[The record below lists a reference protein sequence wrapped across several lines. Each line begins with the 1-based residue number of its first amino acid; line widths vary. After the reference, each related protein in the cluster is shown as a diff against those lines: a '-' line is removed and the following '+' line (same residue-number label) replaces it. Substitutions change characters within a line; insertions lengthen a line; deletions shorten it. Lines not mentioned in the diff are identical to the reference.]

1 MQWKLFLKQRKQ
13 EPSTW
18 KTELWDRF
26 SRHIFEISDATHPK
40 AWEASQEVS
49 SIHIDLRGRA
59 FFSHP
64 GFPSPPSTI
73 MPVFWAKVTKWDD
86 ERWAKNQILYN
97 HQASSSIIKHPA
109 KYCQKFD
116 FCFKIQTQI
125 GVLSKCF
132 VLKMEVKLEMCAKDP
147 QPGHTWSFVGT
158 WGAVGPEGNG
168 DREKF
173 ADKRRPSRKIIWFRM
188 IRNGFIFQW
197 MKRKLICLQGLQDE
211 SEWSSNCV
219 GITKMK
225 GISHGRF
232 WRKQF
237 MLHKPWVIGF
247 RSLAALPKTPPVLVV
262 SQPIRRVLAKSLRL
276 LRCHASGHSRCRTQQ
291 CRAPGAACQ
300 DITTNQGRTPWKFIN
315 KTPTA
320 MKFNEWALRNV

>member
-1 MQWKLFLKQRKQ
+1 MQYHLVSEKLQVFWKSPKMQWKLFLKQPKQ

-109 KYCQKFD
+109 KYCRKFD
-116 FCFKIQTQI
+116 FVFKIQTQI

-132 VLKMEVKLEMCAKDP
+132 VLKMEVKLELCAKDP

-168 DREKF
+168 ETEKF
-173 ADKRRPSRKIIWFRM
+173 ADKRRPSRKIIWFQNDPKWAYISVHEEKTDLLTGIARRIRM
-188 IRNGFIFQW
+188 I
-197 MKRKLICLQGLQDE
+197 LQLRG
-211 SEWSSNCV
+211 
-219 GITKMK
+219 G
-225 GISHGRF
+225 
-232 WRKQF
+232 
-237 MLHKPWVIGF
+237 HKNE
-247 RSLAALPKTPPVLVV
+247 
-262 SQPIRRVLAKSLRL
+262 
-276 LRCHASGHSRCRTQQ
+276 GHQS
-291 CRAPGAACQ
+291 
-300 DITTNQGRTPWKFIN
+300 W
-315 KTPTA
+315 
-320 MKFNEWALRNV
+320 